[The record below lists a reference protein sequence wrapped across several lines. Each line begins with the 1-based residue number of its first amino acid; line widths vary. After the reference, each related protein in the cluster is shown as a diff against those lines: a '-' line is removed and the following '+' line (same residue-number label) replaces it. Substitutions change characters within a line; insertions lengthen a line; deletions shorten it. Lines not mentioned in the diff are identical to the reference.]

1 MKINLHEIAKKKKIK
16 YFLISYVDFFG
27 VLRSKLVPSSSI
39 KEMQKEGAGFAGFST
54 YLDMSP
60 ADPDM
65 AAIPDPESLIQLPWQ
80 PDVGWL
86 AGDLWMNGKPV
97 AASPRVMLRNQIDK
111 LSKKNMYLKS
121 GVECEYFL
129 ISPDGSSIA
138 DNNDIADKPCYDQ
151 SALMRQYDLI
161 RAICDSMILLGWG
174 PYQNDHEDAN
184 GQFEMNW
191 DFSNCLQTADRHVF
205 FKFMVRTLAEK
216 KGLRATFM
224 PKPFLNKTG
233 NGCHAH
239 LSIWDKKGKNLF
251 LDKKDNLGLSKTAY
265 NFMGGII
272 NSAEALTA
280 WFNPTINSY
289 KRINAPVTASGA
301 TWAPNTI
308 TYSGNNRTHMIRVPG
323 SGRFELRLMDGAT
336 NPYLLQAGI
345 LAAGIDGI
353 EKKRDPGKPININM
367 YEEAHKVKGAKK
379 LPITLE
385 KSLSHLGNSKVL
397 KNAFGKETINS
408 YIKLK
413 NKEIKKY
420 NSAIVKKIGFKGSKK
435 TNKSNIITQWEKDNT
450 LDC

>member
-1 MKINLHEIAKKKKIK
+1 MAINLAEVAKKKKIK

-27 VLRSKLVPSSSI
+27 VLRSKLVPAQSI

-60 ADPDM
+60 SDPDM
-65 AAIPDPESLIQLPWQ
+65 AAIPDPKSLIQLPWQ
-80 PDVGWL
+80 MDVAWL
-86 AGDLWMNGKPV
+86 AADLWMNGKPV
-97 AASPRVMLRNQIDK
+97 DASPRVMLKNQIDK
-111 LSKKNMYLKS
+111 LAKKNMYLKS

-129 ISPDGSSIA
+129 ISTNGDSIA
-138 DNNDIADKPCYDQ
+138 DQNDIADKPCYDQ

-161 RAICDSMILLGWG
+161 RAICDSMIMLGWG

-191 DFSNCLQTADRHVF
+191 DFSDCLQTADRHVF

-216 KGLRATFM
+216 SGLRATFM
-224 PKPFLNKTG
+224 PKPFINKTG

-239 LSIWDKKGKNLF
+239 LSIWNKKGKNLF
-251 LDKKDNLGLSKTAY
+251 LDQKDKLGLSKTAY
-265 NFMGGII
+265 NFMGGIM

-301 TWAPNTI
+301 TWSPNTI

-345 LAAGIDGI
+345 LAAGIDGL
-353 EKKRDPGKPININM
+353 EKKRNPGKPINVNM

-379 LPITLE
+379 LPL
-385 KSLSHLGNSKVL
+385 SLQQALNNLDKSKVL
-397 KNAFGKETINS
+397 KSAFGKNVINS
-408 YIKLK
+408 YITLK
-413 NKEIKKY
+413 NREIKKY
-420 NSAIVKKIGFKGSKK
+420 NSSKEKKIGFKGSKSNK
-435 TNKSNIITQWEKDNT
+435 TNSITQWERDNT